1 MSLPASLPKSALRG
15 AAAHLADE
23 LKAGHVYR
31 REDLARLSNAVD
43 RHLRELVS
51 MGKLQKLA
59 QGLYHV
65 PKQSNFGPLPPADDQ
80 VVKGFLRDKEFL
92 VFSPS
97 SYNAVGLG
105 TTQLYNRTLV
115 YNHKRH
121 GVFRLGNRQF
131 DFRVKPRFP
140 KKLSLEFLYV
150 DLLNNLEELAGALT
164 YFYEK
169 TATRV
174 TFEYIIFDGFNDS
187 LEDAAELARFAKCVP
202 CKINIIEY
210 NPIDEGGFQKAH
222 MDKVNA
228 FASYL
233 ESKNLVV
240 NVRRSRG
247 KDIDAACGQLANKNK
262 AITDRKEI
270 LKPAKN

>member
-1 MSLPASLPKSALRG
+1 MPATATLPNSSLRG
-15 AAAHLADE
+15 TTAHLADE

-59 QGLYHV
+59 QGLYHA

-105 TTQLYNRTLV
+105 TTQLYNQTLV

-140 KKLSLEFLYV
+140 KKLTREFLYV
-150 DLLNNLEELAGALT
+150 DLLNNLEELAEDRDVVLSQARTKLPSFDLDRLQVAVESYGNM
-164 YFYEK
+164 
-169 TATRV
+169 ATRKRIR
-174 TFEYIIFDGFNDS
+174 EWIDG
-187 LEDAAELARFAKCVP
+187 
-202 CKINIIEY
+202 
-210 NPIDEGGFQKAH
+210 
-222 MDKVNA
+222 
-228 FASYL
+228 
-233 ESKNLVV
+233 
-240 NVRRSRG
+240 
-247 KDIDAACGQLANKNK
+247 
-262 AITDRKEI
+262 
-270 LKPAKN
+270 

>member
-1 MSLPASLPKSALRG
+1 MSATTSLSTPSLRSAT
-15 AAAHLADE
+15 AHLADE

-59 QGLYHV
+59 QGLYHA
-65 PKQSNFGPLPPADDQ
+65 PKQSNFGPLPPTDDQ

-121 GVFRLGNRQF
+121 GIFRLGNRQY

-140 KKLSLEFLYV
+140 KKLTREFLFV
-150 DLLNNLEELAGALT
+150 DLLNNLEELAEDRDLVLSQARSKLP
-164 YFYEK
+164 
-169 TATRV
+169 
-174 TFEYIIFDGFNDS
+174 TFDRGR
-187 LEDAAELARFAKCVP
+187 LEDAAESYGNMATRKRFR
-202 CKINIIEY
+202 EW
-210 NPIDEGGFQKAH
+210 IDG
-222 MDKVNA
+222 
-228 FASYL
+228 
-233 ESKNLVV
+233 
-240 NVRRSRG
+240 
-247 KDIDAACGQLANKNK
+247 
-262 AITDRKEI
+262 
-270 LKPAKN
+270 